1 MSYIWDLNV
10 LGFAS
15 LLQLEADIYLQC
27 INEHLLYVDSL
38 FSFTPGDLKIVILVL
53 NAFIS
58 LLMVLR
64 SAWSLG
70 KEAILVRKAGWY
82 TEHIHLI

>member
-38 FSFTPGDLKIVILVL
+38 FSFAPGDLKNRNSCV
-53 NAFIS
+53 
-58 LLMVLR
+58 
-64 SAWSLG
+64 
-70 KEAILVRKAGWY
+70 
-82 TEHIHLI
+82 